1 MNVNGR
7 WTVVM
12 TTLNAP
18 TQMEASPVHVM
29 MVTTET
35 ASSASVSFCSSDN
48 IMGYYLCLIVLSRKF
63 IPLTYFCYKYVV

>member
-12 TTLNAP
+12 TTLDAP

-48 IMGYYLCLIVLSRKF
+48 NGLLLVLNSF
-63 IPLTYFCYKYVV
+63 IKEIHTPYIFLL